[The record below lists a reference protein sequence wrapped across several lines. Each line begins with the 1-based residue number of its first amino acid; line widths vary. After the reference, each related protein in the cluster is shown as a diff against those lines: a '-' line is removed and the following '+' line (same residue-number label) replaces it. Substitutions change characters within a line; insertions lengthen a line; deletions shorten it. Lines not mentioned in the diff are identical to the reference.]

1 LLEVNRPL
9 LLEFIPTND
18 RLFSVGKVD
27 MHQDV
32 ILVVDDT
39 PTNLQ
44 ILFSCLETAGYKVL
58 LAQNGEHALSIV
70 ANHPPDLI
78 LLDILMPGIDGF
90 TVSLRLKAQITTRD
104 IPIIFLTALAETT
117 DKIKGFEV
125 GGVDYITKP
134 IEQREVLIRI
144 QTHLSLQKMR
154 QRLIT
159 QNQRLQQEIENRLEI
174 SRQLQQRTSELELKL
189 QHEALV
195 KQIRKKIRDSL
206 DENQIL
212 QTVTEELAKLLQV
225 DNCHL
230 ELYDFKKISATI
242 VHEYTNGLL
251 EFKDI
256 YKQLEDDEELYRQLL
271 QKNIVQLVR
280 KIESREN
287 TAYFTGLACPI
298 FENPG
303 GKESILGNI
312 WLFRPPERV
321 FSDFEI
327 NLVKQVASQCAIAI
341 RQARLYEAAQKQVE
355 ELAKINRLKDDFL
368 KTISHELRS
377 PMSSIQLSVQTL
389 DKLLEKEHKQKSP
402 LFNKVLA
409 IFREACQRQKQLVD
423 DLLSLCYVDA
433 KAELI
438 VAESIDLLLWLPEI
452 IQHFN
457 EQTQAQQQKLVIDLP
472 QELPILK
479 SDLSTLDRI
488 LKELLNNACKYTPAG
503 ETISLKAIATAKTIV
518 LIVSN
523 SGVEIPAEERER
535 IFTQFYRIPNN
546 DPWQYG
552 GTGLG
557 LTLVQKLAESI
568 DAFIEVESSHNL
580 TSFVL
585 KCPLELT

>member
-1 LLEVNRPL
+1 
-9 LLEFIPTND
+9 
-18 RLFSVGKVD
+18 

-58 LAQNGEHALSIV
+58 LAQNGEHALSII
-70 ANHPPDLI
+70 ANNPPDLI
-78 LLDILMPGIDGF
+78 LLDVLMPGIDGF
-90 TVSLRLKAQITTRD
+90 TVSLRLKSQLTTRD

-117 DKIKGFEV
+117 DKIRGFEV

-134 IEQREVLIRI
+134 IEQQEVLVRI

-154 QRLIT
+154 QHLVE
-159 QNQRLQQEIENRLEI
+159 QNQRLQQEIELRLEI
-174 SRQLQQRTSELELKL
+174 ASQLQQRTSELELML

-195 KQIRKKIRDSL
+195 KNIRKKIRDSL
-206 DENQIL
+206 DESQIL
-212 QTVTEELAKLLQV
+212 QTATQELAKLLQV

-230 ELYDFKKISATI
+230 ELYDAKKLTATI
-242 VHEYTNGLL
+242 IYEYSNGLL
-251 EFKDI
+251 EFKDST
-256 YKQLEDDEELYRQLL
+256 KQIADEEELYRQLL
-271 QKNIVQLVR
+271 QKNNVQLVR
-280 KIESREN
+280 KINSHN
-287 TAYFTGLACPI
+287 NSAYFTGLACPI
-298 FENPG
+298 FENPS

-312 WLFRPPERV
+312 WLFRPPERI
-321 FSDFEI
+321 FADFEVK
-327 NLVKQVASQCAIAI
+327 LVKQVASQCAIGI
-341 RQARLYEAAQKQVE
+341 RQARLYEASQKQVE
-355 ELAKINRLKDDFL
+355 ELAKINRIKDDFL

-389 DKLLEKEHKQKSP
+389 DKLLERENKQKSP
-402 LFNKVLA
+402 LFTKVLG
-409 IFREACQRQKQLVD
+409 IFRQACQRQKQLVD

-452 IQHFN
+452 IRHFH
-457 EQTQAQQQKLVIDLP
+457 EQTQAQQQKLEIDLP

-479 SDLSTLDRI
+479 SDLPTLDRI

-503 ETISLKAIATAKTIV
+503 EIITLKAEATTNAIMI
-518 LIVSN
+518 IVSN
-523 SGVEIPAEERER
+523 SGVEISPEEQEQ

-557 LTLVQKLAESI
+557 LTLVQKLAASI
-568 DAFIEVESSHNL
+568 DVCINVESYDNL
-580 TSFVL
+580 TSFIL
-585 KCPLELT
+585 RCPLEVFD

>member
-1 LLEVNRPL
+1 
-9 LLEFIPTND
+9 
-18 RLFSVGKVD
+18 

-58 LAQNGEHALSIV
+58 LAQNGEHALSII
-70 ANHPPDLI
+70 ANNPPDLI

-90 TVSLRLKAQITTRD
+90 TVSLRLKSQLTTRD
-104 IPIIFLTALAETT
+104 IPIIFLTALAETA

-134 IEQREVLIRI
+134 IEQQEVLVRI

-154 QRLIT
+154 QHLVG
-159 QNQRLQQEIENRLEI
+159 QNQRLQQEIDLRLEI
-174 SRQLQQRTSELELKL
+174 ASQLQQRTSELELML

-195 KQIRKKIRDSL
+195 KSIRKKIRDSL
-206 DENQIL
+206 DESQIL
-212 QTVTEELAKLLQV
+212 QTATQELAKLLQV

-230 ELYDFKKISATI
+230 EIYDAKKFTATI
-242 VHEYTNGLL
+242 IYEYSNGLL
-251 EFKDI
+251 EFKDST
-256 YKQLEDDEELYRQLL
+256 KQITDDEELYRQLL
-271 QKNIVQLVR
+271 QKNNVQLVR
-280 KIESREN
+280 KINFREN
-287 TAYFTGLACPI
+287 SAYFTGLACPI
-298 FENPG
+298 FESPSG
-303 GKESILGNI
+303 EESMLGNI
-312 WLFRPPERV
+312 WLFRPPERI
-321 FSDFEI
+321 FADFEVK
-327 NLVKQVASQCAIAI
+327 LVKQVASQCAIAI
-341 RQARLYEAAQKQVE
+341 RQARLYEASQKQVE
-355 ELAKINRLKDDFL
+355 ELAKINRIKDDFL

-389 DKLLEKEHKQKSP
+389 DKLLERENKHKSP
-402 LFNKVLA
+402 LFTKVLG
-409 IFREACQRQKQLVD
+409 IFRQACQRQKQLVD

-433 KAELI
+433 KAELL

-452 IQHFN
+452 VRHFH
-457 EQTQAQQQKLVIDLP
+457 EQTQAQQQKLEIDLP

-479 SDLSTLDRI
+479 SDLPTLDRI

-503 ETISLKAIATAKTIV
+503 ETITLKAAATTNAITIV
-518 LIVSN
+518 VSN
-523 SGVEIPAEERER
+523 SGVEISPEEQEQ

-557 LTLVQKLAESI
+557 LTLVQKLAASI
-568 DAFIEVESSHNL
+568 DVSITVESYDNL
-580 TSFVL
+580 TSFIL
-585 KCPLELT
+585 KCPLESVNLVD